1 MLAIICCVGK
11 RHGGCSLFEI
21 IITIVFCL
29 EGGSV
34 YARNFKASFK
44 QTNKRIL
51 NIFFTEFFIK
61 MIDVVITSSCIRV
74 GDNQWN
80 FRVCF
85 LGLIKACKD
94 V

>member
-1 MLAIICCVGK
+1 M
-11 RHGGCSLFEI
+11 S
-21 IITIVFCL
+21 
-29 EGGSV
+29 
-34 YARNFKASFK
+34 
-44 QTNKRIL
+44 
-51 NIFFTEFFIK
+51 IFFTEFFIE
-61 MIDVVITSSCIRV
+61 MIDVVITSSCTRV